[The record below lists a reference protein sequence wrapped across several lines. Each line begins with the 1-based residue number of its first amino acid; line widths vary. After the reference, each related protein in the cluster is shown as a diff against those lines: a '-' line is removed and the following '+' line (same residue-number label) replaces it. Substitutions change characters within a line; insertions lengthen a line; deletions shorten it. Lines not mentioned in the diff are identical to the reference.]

1 MATTPAAG
9 PSRRQIQNQL
19 RDELENHKAIQDA
32 LSEEAKWYKSIGDME
47 TARAKESEKIAER
60 QRMIN
65 DLLANQNKLSDPQK
79 AALKKLVDLQ
89 KEQIKNEKEVN
100 AQLEKQQNCRKNL
113 VNTIS
118 ETNKQI
124 GAGIKFLMD
133 QDKIIKTTVLNL
145 GMSGAKA
152 AELRQTFEQS
162 AGFAAK
168 LGGSLED
175 VGTIMTGY
183 ADETGRA
190 RALSSEMVDDIMKIG
205 KGTGLGVEQATK
217 LGAQFELMGFDA
229 KNTMN
234 YVQGIV
240 DTSERMGVN
249 TIKVLKNLND
259 NFKKLNTYT
268 FQRGSKAMAEM
279 AMNSEKMKVSMDSA
293 LKVADMGDS
302 LEKVIELTAN
312 LQVMGGEF
320 AKVDPMQMFYQM
332 RNEPEKVMEK
342 ISEMTKG
349 IATFRK
355 QADGTFEKFISPA
368 DKQRLASVAESLGII
383 SKEEIFETTK
393 RRLDLDKMNQD
404 LAGLGLSDR
413 EKELVKGAAIF
424 NKNTMGYEVKLAGH
438 MHDISTLTKEQAN
451 SFMKESKSL
460 EDRAIDSQTF
470 EDALKNTLLEIKS
483 GLLPI
488 LETVNTVLTWT
499 RANVLEPLTAL
510 FKSVGPWITGAGL
523 ITAAV
528 AWKAV
533 TAGLNHTIEKWVSGG
548 MGMGKSKGGGGL
560 SSLGKQ
566 REGIGQGAAMA
577 GKGKMLA
584 GAGAGVGA
592 AALGIGAG
600 IGTAA
605 AGISLLAN
613 SMSKLDDKQAK
624 VLRDIVLT
632 LGISIGVT
640 SLAAVGILAFSTA
653 AGASAGPLI
662 AFGAGVAL
670 IGAGIGLAAAGIGV
684 LGFGLGDLVKNS
696 KGAGKDMMEVGLG
709 IAEIGAALAIA
720 GVGGW
725 VGLAVLGS
733 TLGIIALTANKVS
746 KVGEAFANIKAV
758 MSGSREDFMAVA
770 DAVERISK
778 ANFKGGSGLSELT
791 NLLKNPLKVEFSDK
805 QVAVVSNITMNIDGY
820 KFHEATQTGAYI
832 RNDSYESK
840 RGYKGKG

>member
-1 MATTPAAG
+1 MAKTPPAG
-9 PSRRQIQNQL
+9 PTRKQIQNQL
-19 RDELENHKAIQDA
+19 RDQLDNHLAIQDA
-32 LSEEAKWYKSIGDME
+32 LQEEAKWYKSIGDME
-47 TARAKESEKIAER
+47 TARAKAAEQIAER

-65 DLLANQNKLSDPQK
+65 DLLANQNKLTGPQK
-79 AALKKLVDLQ
+79 DELKKLINLQ
-89 KEQIKNEKEVN
+89 REEIKNEKEVN
-100 AQLEKQQNCRKNL
+100 SQLEKQQNRRKAL
-113 VNTIS
+113 VNTIG
-118 ETNKQI
+118 EANKQVK
-124 GAGIKFLMD
+124 AGLRYLMD
-133 QDKIIKTTVLNL
+133 QDKIIKSTILSL

-152 AELRQTFEQS
+152 EEIRATFEAS
-162 AGFAAK
+162 AGYAAR
-168 LGGSLED
+168 LGGNLED

-190 RALSSEMVDDIMKIG
+190 RALSSEMVNDVMMIG

-217 LGAQFELMGFDA
+217 LGAQFEMMGFDA

-249 TIKVLKNLND
+249 TTKVLKNLND

-368 DKQRLASVAESLGII
+368 DKQRLASVAESLGI
-383 SKEEIFETTK
+383 SKEEIFEIAK

-404 LAGLGLSDR
+404 LAGMGLTDR
-413 EKELVKGAAIF
+413 EKELIQGAAVF
-424 NKNTMGYEVKLAGH
+424 NKETMKYEVKLAGQ
-438 MHDISTLTKEQAN
+438 MKDISTLTKEQAN
-451 SFMKESKSL
+451 SFVKESKSL
-460 EDRAIDSQTF
+460 EDRAKEAQTF
-470 EDALKNTLLEIKS
+470 EEALKNTMNEIKS
-483 GLLPI
+483 TLLPI
-488 LETVNTVLTWT
+488 LKTINSTLTWT
-499 RANVLEPLTAL
+499 RLNILEPLLNISKTL
-510 FKSVGPWITGAGL
+510 STGTIAAGL
-523 ITAAV
+523 LAAAV
-528 AWKAV
+528 AWKAITV
-533 TAGLNHTIEKWVSGG
+533 KFDHTIEKFITGGAG
-548 MGMGKSKGGGGL
+548 MGRSRAGARGAGNLGGGRRGGGVANPNASKGLMRGGAGV
-560 SSLGKQ
+560 GMAAA
-566 REGIGQGAAMA
+566 GI
-577 GKGKMLA
+577 
-584 GAGAGVGA
+584 GAGVGA
-592 AALGIGAG
+592 
-600 IGTAA
+600 AA
-605 AGISLLAN
+605 AGISLLAD
-613 SMSKLDDKQAK
+613 SMSKLDEKQAK
-624 VLRDIVLT
+624 VLKDIVLT

-640 SLAAVGILAFSTA
+640 SLAAVGILAFGIA
-653 AGASAGPLI
+653 AGSVAKPLI
-662 AFGAGVAL
+662 AFGGAVAL
-670 IGAGIGLAAAGIGV
+670 IGAGIGVAAAGIGV
-684 LGFGLGDLVKNS
+684 LGWGLGELVKNS
-696 KGAGKDMMEVGLG
+696 KGAGKDMMEVGVG
-709 IAEIGAALAIA
+709 IATIGAALALA

-758 MSGSREDFMAVA
+758 MSGSREDFIAIA
-770 DAVERISK
+770 NAVESISK

-791 NLLKNPLKVEFSDK
+791 NLLKNPLKVEFADK

-820 KFHEATQTGAYI
+820 KLHEATNTGAYV
-832 RNDSYESK
+832 RNNSYESK
-840 RGYKGKG
+840 KGYTGS